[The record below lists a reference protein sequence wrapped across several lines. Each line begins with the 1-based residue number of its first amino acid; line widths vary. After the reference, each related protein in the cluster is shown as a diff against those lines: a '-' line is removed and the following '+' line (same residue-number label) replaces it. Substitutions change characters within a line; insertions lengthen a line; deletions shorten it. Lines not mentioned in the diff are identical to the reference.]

1 MRSLLNSMDNVD
13 KLTED
18 LANLTDDTERM
29 DTTQRQLLA
38 QLDPTIATMQTVK
51 DLAQTLTSAFSGLVT
66 QMEDM
71 TRNATVMGRT
81 FDAANNDDSFYL
93 PPEAFQ
99 NPDFQRGLKLFLSPD
114 G

>member
-38 QLDPTIATMQTVK
+38 
-51 DLAQTLTSAFSGLVT
+51 
-66 QMEDM
+66 
-71 TRNATVMGRT
+71 
-81 FDAANNDDSFYL
+81 
-93 PPEAFQ
+93 
-99 NPDFQRGLKLFLSPD
+99 
-114 G
+114 

>member
-71 TRNATVMGRT
+71 TRNATVMVEHSTPPTTTTRST
-81 FDAANNDDSFYL
+81 FHRRPSKT
-93 PPEAFQ
+93 PTSS
-99 NPDFQRGLKLFLSPD
+99 GV
-114 G
+114 

>member
-1 MRSLLNSMDNVD
+1 
-13 KLTED
+13 
-18 LANLTDDTERM
+18 
-29 DTTQRQLLA
+29 
-38 QLDPTIATMQTVK
+38 MQTVK

-99 NPDFQRGLKLFLSPD
+99 NPDFQRGLKLFLSPMAPALD
-114 G
+114 SSSPIGVIPRALKASHTSTPSCRPPTKP